1 MFKKYHI
8 FETVIIGL
16 FLLSLLLLYTEMGRQ
31 MIGVWFEIMKEVK
44 TLEEYKLK
52 IINEYDKNISEL
64 YLLVE
69 NQCQEEIELV
79 DMVRLME
86 SLYDLIINK
95 IVSETKINDI
105 TEENNI
111 LKELLVQ
118 KEIALY
124 SETIISN
131 K

>member
-1 MFKKYHI
+1 
-8 FETVIIGL
+8 
-16 FLLSLLLLYTEMGRQ
+16 
-31 MIGVWFEIMKEVK
+31 MKEVK

>member
-1 MFKKYHI
+1 
-8 FETVIIGL
+8 
-16 FLLSLLLLYTEMGRQ
+16 MGD
-31 MIGVWFEIMKEVK
+31 VK

-52 IINEYDKNISEL
+52 VIENYDKNISEL

-95 IVSETKINDI
+95 IISETKINDI

-111 LKELLVQ
+111 LKELLIQ

>member
-1 MFKKYHI
+1 
-8 FETVIIGL
+8 
-16 FLLSLLLLYTEMGRQ
+16 
-31 MIGVWFEIMKEVK
+31 MKEVK
-44 TLEEYKLK
+44 TLKEYKLK
-52 IINEYDKNISEL
+52 VIENYDKNISEL

-105 TEENNI
+105 TEENHI

>member
-1 MFKKYHI
+1 
-8 FETVIIGL
+8 
-16 FLLSLLLLYTEMGRQ
+16 
-31 MIGVWFEIMKEVK
+31 MKEVK

-52 IINEYDKNISEL
+52 IIKEYGKNISEL

-69 NQCQEEIELV
+69 NQCQEEIELA
-79 DMVRLME
+79 DMIRLME
-86 SLYDLIINK
+86 SVYDLIINK
-95 IVSETKINDI
+95 IVSKTKINDI

>member
-1 MFKKYHI
+1 
-8 FETVIIGL
+8 
-16 FLLSLLLLYTEMGRQ
+16 
-31 MIGVWFEIMKEVK
+31 MKEVK

-52 IINEYDKNISEL
+52 IIKEYDKNISEL

-69 NQCQEEIELV
+69 NQCQEEIELA

>member
-1 MFKKYHI
+1 
-8 FETVIIGL
+8 
-16 FLLSLLLLYTEMGRQ
+16 
-31 MIGVWFEIMKEVK
+31 MKEVK

-79 DMVRLME
+79 DMVRFME